1 MSLVIAGLAAQAA
14 IQGIAGGISL
24 ARGLNQRVIDR
35 QDYTA
40 DPNVMALRDEANV
53 QKGGRMANAGV
64 LERNIQ
70 ASGATTADRLRR
82 SSTDASQAFLG
93 ASVVGEQ
100 QNQAAL
106 NLAEL
111 ERQDAIRREGRADQA
126 TLLASQER
134 AREIQ
139 DQQLKRQEQIAA
151 RTQLISGGL
160 QGLTSAAGG
169 FASIGQLQ
177 SSQALQDA
185 QIGLLGAQRNYYTMA
200 GGFPRMAFETGTG
213 TGTSS
218 SVMGQNFLG
227 GGGMTSGFGGLGTNQ
242 PMMNIPGFGM
252 RPNPLYKEK

>member
-35 QDYTA
+35 QDYTP

-169 FASIGQLQ
+169 LASMGQLK

-185 QIGLLGAQRNYYTMA
+185 QVGLLGAQRNYYTMA
-200 GGFPRMAFETGTG
+200 TGFP
-213 TGTSS
+213 
-218 SVMGQNFLG
+218 QIG
-227 GGGMTSGFGGLGTNQ
+227 GGGSSQIGGLGFGRTPGLNQSLGGVFDTNTL
-242 PMMNIPGFGM
+242 GTY
-252 RPNPLYKEK
+252 NPVTGRYE